1 MRLLCLASAVMAT
14 FFLADAPSPETA
26 RQLAIEKA
34 SLAPLQ
40 SYVGNWRGAGQIK
53 RGSTQGAWAE
63 ESDWAWQFA
72 DGHAALSFK
81 SPQGKY
87 FSSGRV
93 IPGEKAKEFV
103 LIGILPDGK
112 TEERYLGSFA
122 EAERLVFKA
131 KAPVEGRPAQ
141 ISLRQVAGGDRLVVL
156 FEKQIEGTE
165 QFTRL
170 SEVGYT
176 RKGSGF
182 GGGTSFPEC
191 VVTGGYANMSIEHKG
206 QKYNIC
212 CEGCRDLFEMDPEG
226 VLAEYKERKAKERE
240 KQKNK

>member
-1 MRLLCLASAVMAT
+1 MRILCLASALLMT
-14 FFLADAPSPETA
+14 SFLADAPSPDA
-26 RQLAIEKA
+26 AKRLSGEKEA
-34 SLAPLQ
+34 LAPLQ
-40 SYVGNWRGAGQIK
+40 TFVGSWRGAGQIK

-63 ESDWAWQFA
+63 ESDWAWCFT
-72 DGHAALSFK
+72 DGHAALMFK

-93 IPGEKAKEFV
+93 IPGDKPKEFV
-103 LIGILPDGK
+103 LVGILPDGK
-112 TEERYLGSFA
+112 TEERYQGAFA

-131 KAPVEGRPAQ
+131 KTPGEGRPAQ

-156 FEKQIEGTE
+156 FEKQIDGTD

-182 GGGTSFPEC
+182 GGGTTFPEC
-191 VVTGGYANMSIEHKG
+191 VVTGGYANMSVEYKG
-206 QKYNIC
+206 QTYKIC
-212 CEGCRDLFEMDPEG
+212 CEGCRDLFQMDPEA